1 MNAVANSIVISG
13 RISPQESVMRMALG
27 LGAIVGVLTGGITG
41 EHHMFAAAVLC
52 IYLGITAIIGQ
63 DPFYYFAEKWISGH
77 SKSAHATSAAI
88 SQTQPLRVVSPRSR
102 SAA

>member
-1 MNAVANSIVISG
+1 MKTAANSIVITG

-41 EHHMFAAAVLC
+41 EQHMFAAAVLC
-52 IYLGITAIIGQ
+52 IYLGITAIIGE

-77 SKSAHATSAAI
+77 RKSAHSPTVAI
-88 SQTQPLRVVSPRSR
+88 GQTQPMRVVSPRSR
-102 SAA
+102 TAA